1 MDISTTLA
9 GVRSTSIA
17 QNAAAIGLNSSNGMI
32 GKVRAGESLSA
43 EGTMFDTLL
52 NSAIDNL
59 KTTNGYLSDA
69 ENEKIKF
76 ALGETDNT
84 HDLMISMYKAST
96 ARQYTVA
103 VRDKLLEAYKEI
115 MNIQM

>member
-9 GVRSTSIA
+9 GVRSTNIA

-69 ENEKIKF
+69 ENEKS
-76 ALGETDNT
+76 N
-84 HDLMISMYKAST
+84 SRW
-96 ARQYTVA
+96 ARRKIHMT
-103 VRDKLLEAYKEI
+103 
-115 MNIQM
+115 

>member
-1 MDISTTLA
+1 
-9 GVRSTSIA
+9 
-17 QNAAAIGLNSSNGMI
+17 MI

-76 ALGETDNT
+76 ALGETENT
-84 HDLMISMYKAST
+84 HDLTIALQKASAAITYT
-96 ARQYTVA
+96 AA
-103 VRDKLLEAYKEI
+103 IRDKFLESYRTI
-115 MNIQM
+115 MNIQI